1 MANQKLNATI
11 TIGAA
16 LSGSVRN
23 AIGGLSGALNRVG
36 DEIAGIVRQQRA
48 LDRQR
53 AQWQK
58 QGKAVDELDREYA
71 QLGAT
76 LDQLRRKQERLNA
89 VQDGIGNVGSAL
101 ANTRDQLARTG
112 AVVAGAAAAAGYGF
126 KKYFVDVA
134 AEFERFETIL
144 TTTEGSAAK
153 AQQSMDW
160 ISAFAAKTPYDLGTV
175 TEAFVK
181 MRAYGLDPTNGL
193 LQTLGDTS
201 AAMGKDVIQAVEAM
215 ADAVNG
221 ENERLKEFGIK
232 AAKEGNQIVYT
243 YTNAAGKQMRQ
254 VVDANN
260 REMITSTL
268 QAIFNEKYAGA
279 MDKLSTT
286 WGGMLSNIG
295 DQWSRFALM
304 VMEAGVFDFLK
315 EQLGGALNQL
325 NAWAADGTMK
335 AWAESTGAAILS
347 FGEGLVEVGKTVAAG
362 VIVLK
367 DFVGGW
373 ENLGIALG
381 ALAFA
386 PLMISIGQLGFALV
400 GLVAATGPV
409 GLVIAGIAAAVIA
422 IVTHWDEIKAGA
434 IAAFDAL
441 KGAAVAAV
449 DWVVGKFQELA
460 AKVNALL
467 QPIRDALNW
476 VGNKVDAVGSWWNGG
491 AGPERGSQGA
501 GAYTNPVDEFSGAF
515 AKGGPMMPGAALVGE
530 QGPELVFPNRQAYV
544 ATARQTEAIRS
555 GGGGGLSIGSIAI
568 NAPGISDPQ
577 AVAEMVIRRLEAMQR
592 RAMYDGGL

>member
-16 LSGSVRN
+16 LSGSVRT

-53 AQWQK
+53 TQWAK
-58 QGKAVDELDREYA
+58 QGKAVDELDQEYQ

-101 ANTRDQLARTG
+101 ASTGDQLMRTG
-112 AVVAGAAAAAGYGF
+112 AVVAGVATAAGYGF
-126 KKYFVDVA
+126 KKYFLDVG

-144 TTTEGSAAK
+144 ETTEGSSAK
-153 AQQSMDW
+153 AKESMAW
-160 ISAFAAKTPYDLGTV
+160 ISGFASKTPYDLATV

-232 AAKEGNQIVYT
+232 AAKEGNKIVYT
-243 YTNAAGKQMRQ
+243 YTNAAGQQMRQ

-286 WGGMLSNIG
+286 WGGMLSNVG
-295 DQWSRFALM
+295 DQWTRFANM

-315 EQLGGALNQL
+315 DQLGGALNQL

-335 AWAESTGAAILS
+335 AWAENTAAAMLS
-347 FGEGLVEVGKTVAAG
+347 FGEGVVKVGGAVADG
-362 VIVLK
+362 VVVLK
-367 DFVGGW
+367 DFIGGW

-386 PLMISIGQLGFALV
+386 PLIISIGQLGVALV
-400 GLVAATGPV
+400 GLVAATGPI
-409 GLVIAGIAAAVIA
+409 GLVVAGIAAAVVL

-441 KGAAVAAV
+441 QGAAQSAV
-449 DWVVGKFQELA
+449 DWVVGKFEYLA
-460 AKVNALL
+460 AKVTALL

-476 VGNKVDAVGSWWNGG
+476 VGSKIDSVGTWWNGEG
-491 AGPERGSQGA
+491 QPEGHRGSGA
-501 GAYTNPVDEFSGAF
+501 RAQVGSRTVGQF

-530 QGPELVFPNRQAYV
+530 QGPELIFPNRQAFV
-544 ATARQTEAIRS
+544 ATARQTEGLLNGR
-555 GGGGGLSIGSIAI
+555 GGLSIGGITI
-568 NAPGISDPQ
+568 NAPAGVDPQ
-577 AVAEMVIRRLEAMQR
+577 AIADAVIRRLEALQR

>member
-1 MANQKLNATI
+1 MANQKLNTTI

-16 LSGSVRN
+16 LSGSVRT
-23 AIGGLSGALNRVG
+23 AIGGLTGALNRVG
-36 DEIAGIVRQQRA
+36 DEIGGIVRQQRA

-53 AQWQK
+53 ATWAK
-58 QGKAVDELDREYA
+58 QGKAVDDLDREYA

-76 LDQLRRKQERLNA
+76 LDQLRRKQERLQNVEA
-89 VQDGIGNVGSAL
+89 GIGQVGSAL

-126 KKYFVDVA
+126 KKYFLDVG

-144 TTTEGSAAK
+144 TTTEGSAEK
-153 AQQSMDW
+153 ARASMAW
-160 ISAFAAKTPYDLGTV
+160 ISGFASKTPYDLATV

-232 AAKEGNQIVYT
+232 AAKEGNKIVYT
-243 YTNAAGKQMRQ
+243 YTNAAGQQMRQ

-286 WGGMLSNIG
+286 WGGMLSNVG
-295 DQWSRFALM
+295 DQWTRFANM

-315 EQLGGALNQL
+315 DQLGGALNQL

-335 AWAESTGAAILS
+335 AWAESTGAAILD
-347 FGEGLVEVGKTVAAG
+347 FGRGVVEVGKAVAAG
-362 VIVLK
+362 VVIVK

-373 ENLGIALG
+373 QNLGIALG

-386 PLMISIGQLGFALV
+386 PLMISIGQLGVALV
-400 GLVAATGPV
+400 GLVAATGPI
-409 GLVIAGIAAAVIA
+409 GLVVAGVATAAIA

-434 IAAFDAL
+434 VAAFDAL

-449 DWVVGKFQELA
+449 DWVVGKFAELA

-467 QPIRDALNW
+467 APVRAALGW
-476 VGNKVDAVGSWWNGG
+476 VDDRVNAVGRWWNGG
-491 AGPERGSQGA
+491 AGPERGSQGP
-501 GAYTNPVDEFSGAF
+501 GAYVNPVDELSQYSR
-515 AKGGPMMPGAALVGE
+515 GGPMKPGAALVGE
-530 QGPELVFPNRQAYV
+530 LGPELIFPSRQAFV
-544 ATARQTEAIRS
+544 ATARQTEALRA
-555 GGGGGLSIGSIAI
+555 GGSGLSIGGITI
-568 NAPGISDPQ
+568 NAPSGMDPRAIAD
-577 AVAEMVIRRLEAMQR
+577 AVIARIESLQR

>member
-53 AQWQK
+53 AAWEK

-76 LDQLRRKQERLNA
+76 LDQLRRKQERLNN
-89 VQDGIGNVGSAL
+89 VQDGLGNVGSAL
-101 ANTRDQLARTG
+101 ANTRDQLVRTG
-112 AVVAGAAAAAGYGF
+112 AVVAGVATAAGYGF
-126 KKYFVDVA
+126 KRYFVDVA
-134 AEFERFETIL
+134 AEFERFETVL
-144 TTTEGSAAK
+144 LTTEGSADK
-153 AQQSMDW
+153 ARDAMNW
-160 ISAFAAKTPYDLGTV
+160 ISGFASKTPYDLATV

-181 MRAYGLDPTNGL
+181 MRAYGLDPTEGL

-232 AAKEGNQIVYT
+232 AAKEGNKIVYT
-243 YTNAAGKQMRQ
+243 YTDAAGKQMRQ

-260 REMITSTL
+260 RAMITSTL

-279 MDKLSTT
+279 MDNLSKT
-286 WGGMLSNIG
+286 WGGMLSNVG
-295 DQWSRFALM
+295 DQWTRFANM

-315 EQLGGALNQL
+315 DQLGGALDQL

-335 AWAESTGAAILS
+335 AWAESTAEALLS
-347 FGEGLVEVGKTVAAG
+347 FGKGLVEVGKVVADG
-362 VIVLK
+362 VVIVK

-386 PLMISIGQLGFALV
+386 PLMVSIGNLGVALV

-409 GLVIAGIAAAVIA
+409 GLVIAGIAAAAVL

-441 KGAAVAAV
+441 KGAAQAAV
-449 DWVVGKFQELA
+449 DWVVGKFEQLA

-467 QPIRDALNW
+467 QPIREALNW
-476 VGNKVDAVGSWWNGG
+476 VGDKVDAVGQWWTSGD
-491 AGPERGSQGA
+491 GPAEGTTGIVMDPTGVSH
-501 GAYTNPVDEFSGAF
+501 F

-530 QGPELVFPNRQAYV
+530 QGPELIFPSRQAFV
-544 ATARQTEAIRS
+544 ATARQTEGLMNGR
-555 GGGGGLSIGSIAI
+555 GGLSIGGITI
-568 NAPGISDPQ
+568 NAPAGVDPQ
-577 AVAEMVIRRLEAMQR
+577 AIADAVIRRIEALQR
-592 RAMYDGGL
+592 RTMYDGGL

>member
-1 MANQKLNATI
+1 MANQKLNTTI

-23 AIGGLSGALNRVG
+23 AIGGLTGALGRVG
-36 DEIAGIVRQQRA
+36 DEIGGIVRKQRE

-53 AQWQK
+53 ATYAK
-58 QGKAVDELDREYA
+58 QGKAVDDLDREYQ

-76 LDQLRRKQERLNA
+76 LDQLRQKQERLQN
-89 VQDGIGNVGSAL
+89 VQAGIGQVGSAL
-101 ANTRDQLARTG
+101 ANTRDQLVRTG
-112 AVVAGAAAAAGYGF
+112 AALAATATAAGYGF
-126 KKYFVDVA
+126 KRYFVDVA

-144 TTTEGSAAK
+144 TTTEGSSEK
-153 AQQSMDW
+153 ARESMDW
-160 ISAFAAKTPYDLGTV
+160 ISGFASKTPYDLATV

-243 YTNAAGKQMRQ
+243 YTNAAGKQMRA

-286 WGGMLSNIG
+286 WGGMLSNVG
-295 DQWSRFALM
+295 DQWTRFANM

-315 EQLGGALNQL
+315 NQLGDALNQL

-335 AWAESTGAAILS
+335 AWAESTGAAILD
-347 FGEGLVEVGKTVAAG
+347 FGRGVVDVGKAVAAG
-362 VIVLK
+362 LVVVK
-367 DFVGGW
+367 DFIGGW
-373 ENLGIALG
+373 QNLGIAVA
-381 ALAFA
+381 ALSFA
-386 PLMISIGQLGFALV
+386 PLIVSVGQLGVAMV

-409 GLVIAGIAAAVIA
+409 GLVVAGIAAAAVL
-422 IVTHWDEIKAGA
+422 IVTHWDEIKGGA

-441 KGAAVAAV
+441 KGAADAAV
-449 DWVVGKFQELA
+449 GWVVQKFRELA
-460 AKVNALL
+460 AKVNAILA
-467 QPIRDALNW
+467 PIRDALTW
-476 VGNKVDAVGSWWNGG
+476 VGDSVNSVGSAASSWWNGEG
-491 AGPERGSQGA
+491 QPEGHRGVA
-501 GAYTNPVDEFSGAF
+501 RH

-530 QGPELVFPNRQAYV
+530 LGPELVFPSRQAYV
-544 ATARQTEAIRS
+544 ATARQTEDLAS
-555 GGGGGLSIGSIAI
+555 GRGGLSIGGITI
-568 NAPGISDPQ
+568 NAPAGMDPRAIAD
-577 AVAEMVIRRLEAMQR
+577 AVIARIEAMQR
-592 RAMYDGGL
+592 RAMFDTGL